1 MRTVTSFKPEITL
14 MTEKRI
20 MKLAS
25 RGKRFGAACIDSF
38 IPVISYL
45 LYSAVMTANG
55 IGTGYPGYGYGNGFG
70 YGYEFGYGYGG
81 GMGRY
86 HLSGASA
93 VLMAVV
99 FIVLLAYIIA
109 EFIFFAKGKSI
120 GKALLGLQVVS
131 SKDGKPFRFG
141 LMLFRELI
149 VKSASGSALGIGYI
163 WVLIDEKN
171 RGWHDKILDS
181 YVVDLKE
188 SERMNLRRHLE
199 QARAAAPKSEPVV
212 PETETVIEPAA
223 ETVVEP
229 AAEAETGPV
238 AEAVREEVQPVVEIT
253 SAPAEDVQIEDVKT
267 EDVQADEVQ
276 PNEDIAADISDGSG
290 EAAATEI
297 AAEETQQPADEIGQE
312 PETEAEIETESETA
326 GPEETTEV
334 SAEEITA
341 LSMSMKKEE
350 LLEAAKRRGVQ
361 VSSRATKA
369 AIIEAIEKAA
379 EASDNE

>member
-1 MRTVTSFKPEITL
+1 

-99 FIVLLAYIIA
+99 FIVLLAYIVA

-120 GKALLGLQVVS
+120 GKALIGLQVVS
-131 SKDGKPFRFG
+131 SKDGKPFKFG
-141 LMLFRELI
+141 MMLFRELI

-199 QARAAAPKSEPVV
+199 QARAAAPKTEPVV
-212 PETETVIEPAA
+212 PETETVVEPAA
-223 ETVVEP
+223 ET
-229 AAEAETGPV
+229 AAEPSEGTVKQA
-238 AEAVREEVQPVVEIT
+238 VQPVVDIT
-253 SAPAEDVQIEDVKT
+253 SGAAEDI
-267 EDVQADEVQ
+267 QA
-276 PNEDIAADISDGSG
+276 EDIQTDDAQLSDDAPEDTSDESYE
-290 EAAATEI
+290 EAAAPEI
-297 AAEETQQPADEIGQE
+297 AEEEPQQSADDMSQE
-312 PETEAEIETESETA
+312 PETETESET
-326 GPEETTEV
+326 ETETEAEVV
-334 SAEEITA
+334 STEGTAEAAAEEITA

-350 LLEAAKRRGVQ
+350 LLEAAKERGVK
-361 VSSRATKA
+361 VSARATKA

-379 EASDNE
+379 EATDNE

>member
-1 MRTVTSFKPEITL
+1 

-212 PETETVIEPAA
+212 PETETVIEP
-223 ETVVEP
+223 
-229 AAEAETGPV
+229 
-238 AEAVREEVQPVVEIT
+238 VVEIT

-290 EAAATEI
+290 EAAATET

>member
-1 MRTVTSFKPEITL
+1 

-99 FIVLLAYIIA
+99 FIVLLAYIVA

-120 GKALLGLQVVS
+120 GKALIGLQVVS

-141 LMLFRELI
+141 MMLFRELI

-199 QARAAAPKSEPVV
+199 QARAAAPKTEPVV
-212 PETETVIEPAA
+212 PETETVVEPAA
-223 ETVVEP
+223 ET
-229 AAEAETGPV
+229 AAEPSEGTVKQA
-238 AEAVREEVQPVVEIT
+238 VQPVVDIT
-253 SAPAEDVQIEDVKT
+253 SGAAEDI
-267 EDVQADEVQ
+267 QA
-276 PNEDIAADISDGSG
+276 EDIQTDDAQLSDDAPEDTSDESYE
-290 EAAATEI
+290 EAAAPEI
-297 AAEETQQPADEIGQE
+297 AEEEPQQSADDMSQE
-312 PETEAEIETESETA
+312 PETETEAEVVSTEGTA
-326 GPEETTEV
+326 EAA
-334 SAEEITA
+334 AEEITA

-350 LLEAAKRRGVQ
+350 LLEAAKERGVK
-361 VSSRATKA
+361 VSARATKA

-379 EASDNE
+379 EATDNE